1 MSESCELFRS
11 KQWTQTSPA
20 FCFLIASPSL
30 MFPFGF
36 HLSIYTASSLLLN
49 HFWPTHPL
57 HNDWV
62 TDYSLL
68 FIIILCFK
76 ILDLRTGSG
85 VEEEVPG
92 GLAIGFPSVLRPRV
106 SAAVLFR
113 LPALPPKRLLLDF
126 IRPYSKL
133 HTTKSHCQCPNTVF
147 SYYRKSPYRRPC
159 RQIRK
164 PVYAH
169 KIFGVQSKLPS
180 QILQIHN
187 R

>member
-1 MSESCELFRS
+1 MNTDFSRILFPHCIAFADVPFRVPLIYLHCV
-11 KQWTQTSPA
+11 KSPVKP
-20 FCFLIASPSL
+20 FL
-30 MFPFGF
+30 
-36 HLSIYTASSLLLN
+36 
-49 HFWPTHPL
+49 THPL